1 MVKLLSQPYP
11 GVDVSGFGRQWA
23 RAAYIGLFVGL
34 FLLVF
39 QPFGMD
45 EWKTPNKTLK
55 LLGFGVITF
64 LVTGLNF
71 TVWSRLFPRA
81 FSDDRWT
88 VGRAIALILGNI
100 LSIAIVNRLYLA
112 WLLGEDIS
120 LMSWLNMI
128 LVTFLIG
135 IFPSAGSVV
144 ANYIVQLR
152 KYTRSVA
159 DLPPHMPTIGPVDEL
174 PLTLTAENEKEIL
187 QLAPSDLFFIES
199 SDNYCTVVYYRNGHP
214 DKTLLRSSLSR
225 LEGQIQRPAIVRCH
239 RSYVVNLDRVERVT
253 GNAQGYK
260 LHLTGGGFVV
270 PVARQYNDSLVAQ
283 LKS

>member
-1 MVKLLSQPYP
+1 MIKLLSQPYP
-11 GVDVSGFGRQWA
+11 SVEASGRQWIK
-23 RAAYIGLFVGL
+23 AAYIGGFVGL

-45 EWKTPNKTLK
+45 EWDTPVKALK
-55 LLGFGVITF
+55 LLGFGIIAF

-71 TVWSRLFPRA
+71 TVWSRLFPRS

-88 VGRAIALILGNI
+88 VGRAILLILANI

-112 WLLGEDIS
+112 WLTGEGVS
-120 LMSWLNMI
+120 LTSWLNMI
-128 LVTFLIG
+128 LITFLIG

-159 DLPPHMPTIGPVDEL
+159 DLPPHVPTTTLVNER
-174 PLTLTAENEKEIL
+174 PLTLTAENEKETL
-187 QLAPSDLFFIES
+187 QLPSSDLFFIES
-199 SDNYCTVVYYRNGHP
+199 SDNYCTVVYRRNGQS
-214 DKTLLRSSLSR
+214 DKVLLRSSLSR
-225 LEGQIQRPAIVRCH
+225 LEGQIQRSTIVRCH
-239 RSYVVNLDRVERVT
+239 RSYVVNLDQVERVT

-260 LHLTGGGFVV
+260 LHLAEGRFMV